1 MTTVHSMEALGNKFV
16 LIDAISQK
24 VDPREEL
31 KLVENCANKFQFDQL
46 LILEPPTQKSAD
58 VKLKIYNL
66 DGSLAEN
73 CVNGIRATALYA
85 FDENLVSGESF
96 ILQIENN
103 EAHIAKLEADTFS
116 VRMTSFDFSKSSC
129 AVDESAKLQFI
140 FENLDISF
148 EPVSV
153 GNPHAVIFQNN
164 LPDKIPDIG
173 ATLQKSNI
181 FKNGVNV
188 GFVEI
193 VNRQAINLRVVERGV
208 GETLACGSGACAA
221 VLSGVKNNLLKSP
234 VLVNFKKGSLT
245 VEVNLDEQWFNLT
258 GEAKFIEKG
267 IKINQ

>member
-1 MTTVHSMEALGNKFV
+1 MTTVHSMEALGNKFI

-24 VDPREEL
+24 VDSREEL

-103 EAHIAKLEADTFS
+103 KAHIAKLEADTFS

-164 LPDKIPDIG
+164 LPDKIPDMG
-173 ATLQKSNI
+173 ATLQNSNI
-181 FKNGVNV
+181 FKIKYPKKYKRYV
-188 GFVEI
+188 
-193 VNRQAINLRVVERGV
+193 A
-208 GETLACGSGACAA
+208 S
-221 VLSGVKNNLLKSP
+221 
-234 VLVNFKKGSLT
+234 KGSICLDGISLT
-245 VEVNLDEQWFNLT
+245 INEAFDDFFSVNIIPVSYTHLT
-258 GEAKFIEKG
+258 LPTKRIV
-267 IKINQ
+267 